1 MTILMTKVMNNNL
14 INFSVS
20 KSTYKRLEKHAV
32 GFNDTADRAI
42 NRLLDLVENSKE
54 NTTELKPELTFTEQI
69 DGGYRGLDADEFK
82 SKLVKVQKA
91 EVVIH
96 YADGSHKVKIWTAN
110 KFNRE
115 SKLLANIW
123 SGPLRDWK
131 KKGIVRAELEI
142 YNDKFIKEL
151 GHSVT
156 LVRRVSKLLNIPTR
170 LLIQSNVKIEINH
183 EPVPH
188 LKIYFL
194 EGTPK
199 YASSLGLNE
208 EDNCYYLTEKD
219 LGLTL

>member
-1 MTILMTKVMNNNL
+1 MNNNL
-14 INFSVS
+14 VNLSVS
-20 KSTYKRLEKHAV
+20 KCTYRRLEKHAA

-54 NTTELKPELTFTEQI
+54 STAELKPELTFTEQF
-69 DGGYRGLDADEFK
+69 DGSYSGLEAEEFK
-82 SKLVKVQKA
+82 SRLVKVQKA

-96 YADGSHKVKIWTAN
+96 YADGSHKVRIWKAS
-110 KFNRE
+110 KFNSE

-151 GHSVT
+151 GHNVT
-156 LVRRVSKLLNIPTR
+156 RVRSVSKRLNIPSR
-170 LLIQSNVKIEINH
+170 QLIQGNVKIEISQN
-183 EPVPH
+183 PAPH
-188 LKIYFL
+188 LKIYFV
-194 EGTPK
+194 EGAPA
-199 YASSLGLNE
+199 YASSMGFNK

-219 LGLTL
+219 LGFPL